1 MHIFNLDSSEKNNK
15 NKVLEYIRKKKG
27 KNAQK
32 IFDKRV
38 GGDHNS
44 QPRLTGSQK

>member
-1 MHIFNLDSSEKNNK
+1 MSQIWTAVKKENK

-32 IFDKRV
+32 Y
-38 GGDHNS
+38 
-44 QPRLTGSQK
+44 LTKESEAIIIRNLV